1 MNEFTK
7 RKEEKS
13 MASVLEWE
21 NGSGLFIVSAED
33 GRKNW
38 ANFSAKVNKLC
49 TRENQS
55 GTEIILK
62 EHRISKKNKQN
73 WYNSFPILK

>member
-62 EHRISKKNKQN
+62 DHNLEEKQTKL
-73 WYNSFPILK
+73 I